1 MKKKIMAVLVAAGMV
16 ISLAACGGSSA
27 QSQTA

>member
-16 ISLAACGGSSA
+16 VSLAACGGSS
-27 QSQTA
+27 QSRDS